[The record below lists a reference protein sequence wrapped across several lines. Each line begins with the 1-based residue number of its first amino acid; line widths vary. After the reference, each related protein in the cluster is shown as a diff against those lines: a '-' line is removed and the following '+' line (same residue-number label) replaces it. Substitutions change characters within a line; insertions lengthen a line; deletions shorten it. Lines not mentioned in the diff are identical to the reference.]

1 MQRPLTPTGKPFF
14 MSLPSVLSSSRLI
27 CAAASNSAL
36 RATVSVI
43 TGAAANIQCS
53 VGVNN
58 VGSTLYEGGRITR
71 Q

>member
-1 MQRPLTPTGKPFF
+1 MQRPLTPAGKPFF
-14 MSLPSVLSSSRLI
+14 MSLPSVSTAGRLI
-27 CAAASNSAL
+27 CAAASKSAL
-36 RATVSVI
+36 RASVRVA

-58 VGSTLYEGGRITR
+58 VGSTLYEGGCITR